1 MVGSPSEAKK
11 CRCEVGDGVHGVFLL
26 DLLVECLLVDA
37 GLGGFECN
45 EFDVGDRERVGRED
59 MGSNLGGAFHGEA
72 VDAGRD
78 CRNRD

>member
-37 GLGGFECN
+37 GLGGF
-45 EFDVGDRERVGRED
+45 
-59 MGSNLGGAFHGEA
+59 
-72 VDAGRD
+72 
-78 CRNRD
+78 